1 MQISSP
7 PGSASPGRKKLKTA
21 AKAAVLV
28 GVVVG
33 VGIQFIPVKGVGS
46 NPPERFKIDAPPEV
60 EAIMRKACFDCHS
73 NETRW
78 PWYAK
83 LAPSSWLMARDVL
96 KGRSRM
102 NLSEWGDADEKER
115 TTDRE
120 VSRDQLDEGNMP
132 PWFYLPMHPDAK
144 LTTAEKDLL
153 KNWLVPP
160 KAAVPKTAEKAAE
173 APAPTK

>member
-1 MQISSP
+1 MQPSTPATSS
-7 PGSASPGRKKLKTA
+7 GRKKLKTA

-28 GVVVG
+28 GIVVG
-33 VGIQFIPVKGVGS
+33 VVIQFIPVKGVGS

-96 KGRSRM
+96 KGRARM
-102 NLSEWGDADEKER
+102 NLSEWGGADEAER

-120 VSRDQLDEGNMP
+120 VSRDQINEGNMP
-132 PWFYLPMHPDAK
+132 PWFYLPMHPDAR
-144 LTTAEKDLL
+144 LSAHEKDVL
-153 KNWLVPP
+153 KAWLVPA
-160 KAAVPKTAEKAAE
+160 KAAAKADEPKPPKSN
-173 APAPTK
+173 